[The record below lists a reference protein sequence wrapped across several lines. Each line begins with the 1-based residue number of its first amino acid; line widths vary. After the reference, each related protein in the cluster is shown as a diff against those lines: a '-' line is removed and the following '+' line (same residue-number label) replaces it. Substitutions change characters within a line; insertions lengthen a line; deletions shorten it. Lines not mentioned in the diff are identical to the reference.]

1 MDAIQR
7 IKLEEVCKQHNVK
20 RLYLFGSALFNRM
33 DADSDVDLAVQFQ
46 PMDLSTYA
54 RNYFAL
60 HDALEALFG
69 RRVDLIEWDAVTNPL
84 FRQQVERNRQL
95 VYEG

>member
-1 MDAIQR
+1 MDTILR

-20 RLYLFGSALFNRM
+20 RLYLFGSALSNQM
-33 DADSDVDLAVQFQ
+33 NVDSDIDLAVQFHV
-46 PMDLSTYA
+46 MELSTYA

-60 HDALEALFG
+60 HDALELLFG
-69 RRVDLIEWDAVTNPL
+69 RSVDLIEWDAVTNPL
-84 FRQQVERNRQL
+84 FRQQVERHRQL